1 MNGNV
6 QRGVAFVLTMILLI
20 MTLAGCGN
28 FRRQAV
34 EAGDQLDDVLQRLDV
49 AEDAAARNA
58 AQILELQHRIET
70 LEMEASTLED
80 SVNESNTSN

>member
-20 MTLAGCGN
+20 MTLASCGN

-34 EAGDQLDDVLQRLDV
+34 EAGDQMDDVLQRLDV
-49 AEDAAARNA
+49 SEDAAARNA

-70 LEMEASTLED
+70 LEVEASTLED